1 MEPLTI
7 REREGEKGEREES
20 DDDNG
25 SEYKIVLMYLIT
37 ILIKNINNN
46 PPPSP
51 SLKATWLTATTAL
64 LPSVRLA
71 TAMSTREIAPY
82 LDHP

>member
-1 MEPLTI
+1 
-7 REREGEKGEREES
+7 
-20 DDDNG
+20 
-25 SEYKIVLMYLIT
+25 MYLIT

-51 SLKATWLTATTAL
+51 SLKATWLTATTTL

-82 LDHP
+82 LDRHRTAASLRLRHRRLLALALK